1 VGKNSNSP
9 QVNKNSLP
17 KRVSQMILPDALPAG
32 LHEKTTVTAIKA
44 IGPETEKT
52 AQCMKSHATVAA
64 K

>member
-1 VGKNSNSP
+1 
-9 QVNKNSLP
+9 
-17 KRVSQMILPDALPAG
+17 MILPDALPAG